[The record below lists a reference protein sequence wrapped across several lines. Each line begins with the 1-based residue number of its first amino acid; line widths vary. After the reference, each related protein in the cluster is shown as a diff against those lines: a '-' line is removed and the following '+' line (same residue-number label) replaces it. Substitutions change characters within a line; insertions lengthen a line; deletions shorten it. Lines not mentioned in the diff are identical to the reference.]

1 MSPKEECP
9 GNKQSWMSWE
19 TWNRKSIRDNPKL
32 ESWRRVI
39 NKLPSWVKKTDKSRL
54 EVGCKPFSQSWVDW
68 INCIVERF
76 RIQEFSN
83 GYRKVDYQILKPS
96 TVHWLN
102 GVIIKKITLKIST
115 ACSLSEYKQLRK
127 VKTQAVEFTRRSS
140 VSGVNVHKNRGNSSE
155 IFSLL
160 MIMDG

>member
-1 MSPKEECP
+1 MNVLGNFEPKVNKGP
-9 GNKQSWMSWE
+9 PQTGKGKLRKSNKQIS
-19 TWNRKSIRDNPKL
+19 KL
-32 ESWRRVI
+32 SE
-39 NKLPSWVKKTDKSRL
+39 KTDKSWL

-115 ACSLSEYKQLRK
+115 ACSLLEYKQLRK

>member
-1 MSPKEECP
+1 MNVLGNLEQKVNKRQPQTGKLTKS
-9 GNKQSWMSWE
+9 NKQTSELS
-19 TWNRKSIRDNPKL
+19 
-32 ESWRRVI
+32 
-39 NKLPSWVKKTDKSRL
+39 KKNDKSRL